1 MRIPKSLLVVIS
13 LPLVALAVA
22 TATGA
27 GGSRPPGNALD
38 PNEVATG
45 GKIKFA
51 RTNLYIEYNASAG
64 DIGVQLSLDGEP
76 WKLLNIF
83 DPSGKRISTIQN
95 RGSLRLQGFTELF
108 WESSEPPL
116 ADLPLPVFFARFP
129 EGEYDFE
136 GITIEGNQIE
146 GTAVFTHALPEIPV
160 VIWPEPGVEQDP
172 ENLDICWKDVP
183 NPPGSEIVEY
193 QVTVTTLVTKRTF
206 SVHVPAS
213 VTSVSVP
220 AEFMEFG
227 TDYEFEV
234 LAIEAGHNQTIF
246 ASTFSTMK

>member
-1 MRIPKSLLVVIS
+1 MKSGRWLLAFASV
-13 LPLVALAVA
+13 PLIALSALAA
-22 TATGA
+22 
-27 GGSRPPGNALD
+27 RPAGNALEAVD
-38 PNEVATG
+38 VAAG

-64 DIGVQLSLDGEP
+64 DIGVQLSLDGQP
-76 WKLLNIF
+76 WKLLSIF
-83 DPSGKRISTIQN
+83 DPAGRRISTIQN

-116 ADLPLPVFFARFP
+116 SELPLPVFFARFP

-136 GITIEGNQIE
+136 GLTIAGEIIE
-146 GTAVFTHALPEIPV
+146 GTAVFTHAIPEVPV

-183 NPPGSEIVEY
+183 NPPGSEIVQY
-193 QVTVTTLVTKRTF
+193 QVTVTTILTKRTF
-206 SVHVPAS
+206 SVHVPAT

-220 AEFMEFG
+220 AEFMEFA

-246 ASTFSTMK
+246 ASTFRTLP